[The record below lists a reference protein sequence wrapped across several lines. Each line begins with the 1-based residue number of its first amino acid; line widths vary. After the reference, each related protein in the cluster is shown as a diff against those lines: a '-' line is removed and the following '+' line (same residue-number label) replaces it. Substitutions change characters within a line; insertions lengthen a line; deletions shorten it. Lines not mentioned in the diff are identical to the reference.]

1 MNGFYKVRK
10 LKEALKLFKQMTDSG
25 QIPDII
31 IYTILMDGIYKEG
44 TLQKAN
50 RLLDEILK
58 IVWNCNYDIFI
69 NNSLC
74 KHIAEMH
81 LVKFSNR
88 CELQLGMFG
97 GDFGN
102 NWLGRIFETGKD
114 SNLFLLLEVE

>member
-1 MNGFYKVRK
+1 
-10 LKEALKLFKQMTDSG
+10 MTDTD
-25 QIPDII
+25 QILDII
-31 IYTILMDGIYKEG
+31 TYTILMDGIYKEG
-44 TLQKAN
+44 MLQKAN

-58 IVWNCNYDIFI
+58 IIWYYNYDIFI
-69 NNSLC
+69 NNNLY

-88 CELQLGMFG
+88 CELQLRMFG